1 MKWSLYNQSLVRR
14 GEILLGF
21 DIIDNW
27 HTELKEMNQG
37 KIGEPFHYPNTFLLL
52 LGYAKVYFH
61 LPYRQTEGITQ
72 AHAKGKVPSIPN
84 YTTINRRINR
94 LDIKIK
100 DTDNN
105 NRSKDEYIVI
115 AIDSTGIKVINRGQ
129 WMRDKWKIR
138 KKGYLKIHI
147 AVNVKTKKI
156 LSMKVTDEHVH
167 DSKALP
173 GLVDSIIKSNNTTA
187 AAAAATIGKLFADGA
202 YEGNNIFGFLADNGI
217 QPCIKVRKNARVRW
231 KKGNTIR
238 NLAVLAQK
246 IDLQKWKDSVSYGQ
260 RWIVETVFSCLK
272 RRFGEYVYSVRQ
284 ENMIQE
290 MMLKASLYNK
300 MISI

>member
-1 MKWSLYNQSLVRR
+1 MKWSIYNQSLVRR

-21 DIIDNW
+21 DVINNW
-27 HTELKEMNQG
+27 DIELKEMNKG

-52 LGYAKVYFH
+52 FGHAKAYFH

-72 AHAKGKVPSIPN
+72 AHARGKVPSIPN

-94 LDIKIK
+94 LDIKID
-100 DTDNN
+100 DTTD
-105 NRSKDEYIVI
+105 SKEFEDEYIVI
-115 AIDSTGIKVINRGQ
+115 AIDSTGIKVTNRGQ
-129 WMRDKWKIR
+129 WMRDKWHIKNNN
-138 KKGYLKIHI
+138 KKGYLKIHV

-156 LSMKVTDEHVH
+156 LSMRVTDEHVH

-173 GLVDSIIKSNNTTA
+173 GLVDDVIKSGSMETA
-187 AAAAATIGKLFADGA
+187 IIDKLFGDGA
-202 YEGNNIFGFLADNGI
+202 YEGNDIFRYLGDKGI

-231 KKGNTIR
+231 KKGNILR
-238 NLAVLAQK
+238 NLSVLAQK
-246 IDLQKWKDSVSYGQ
+246 NDFQKWKDSVSYGQ
-260 RWIVETVFSCLK
+260 RWIVETVFSCIK
-272 RRFGEYVYSVRQ
+272 RRFGEYVYSVRLK
-284 ENMIQE
+284 NMIQE